1 MNKKHLKLHIYRRG
15 RLAFLVVVKIRY
27 LSKLIKYIIIDFKK
41 EFRLC
46 PKKCEEEDFT

>member
-27 LSKLIKYIIIDFKK
+27 LSKLIKYILIYLKK
-41 EFRLC
+41 EFKLR
-46 PKKCEEEDFT
+46 PKKYEEEYFT